1 MISIA
6 RQLSWRVCST
16 VTDARHS
23 RARVRAGMG
32 IRPRETIGRA
42 LTAVDDGEPP
52 STDLIAVLLPAYKND
67 RPRSYLSRSDRVQFA
82 STAYQQVGTARG
94 CANPLTIPHQRG
106 TPKCPERMR
115 SSPTMRGNA
124 DYHRYRAC
132 KGRNVA
138 TVASLGH
145 STCRACDAEASRDT
159 DGRWGLDAQRR
170 GYRSRHGP
178 AATAAFSGARF
189 LRSEVFVFRP
199 QSTGALELP
208 AVRMDNGWQ
217 TVDPAASVAD
227 TA

>member
-1 MISIA
+1 MRDIA
-6 RQLSWRVCST
+6 ALGC
-16 VTDARHS
+16 
-23 RARVRAGMG
+23 
-32 IRPRETIGRA
+32 GRA
-42 LTAVDDGEPP
+42 WGSGHAGQSVERSPQSMTANPHRQI
-52 STDLIAVLLPAYKND
+52 SSRCSCLHTKND

-82 STAYQQVGTARG
+82 FTVYQQVGTARG
-94 CANPLTIPHQRG
+94 CANPLTIPHQSG
-106 TPKCPERMR
+106 TPKYPERMR

-189 LRSEVFVFRP
+189 LRTEVFVFRP